1 MSARKLARFW
11 LLSVLTVA
19 PSGWAVAAGP
29 TGRTRSPHHRPLIA
43 QSASKARPPVRRRA
57 AATPPV
63 GASTAAAQSAAA
75 DASPATDLSASTPA
89 TPVSTPAMVAS
100 TPATPIAATSQ
111 VGAATTAPFTPLAAP
126 PMTLWRF
133 LGIPQ
138 GMSRLGG
145 AALNRRGNFPGL
157 EPKPPLKALADPAN
171 LVSDNKML
179 KKAALIKQQEDLKKQ
194 KIKALKYLATI
205 GCGCYNRNPKE
216 PTVQEAFIEGLKDCT
231 EEVRYEAALQ
241 LANAAESKCE
251 YCSKNC
257 CCDANV
263 MQVLSDIAVGRDENG
278 CFNEPSARVREA
290 ACEALMAC
298 RRAVPVYPAPAGAA
312 PVVPPDTETIPP
324 IPDTETIPGDA
335 PAPPQPNEARH
346 AVEGDELLGEILNAA
361 PQTGH
366 DGPRAWYAIDMA
378 AAPRPAQVATR
389 TAQST
394 ARATPARHTRLA
406 GSVVGVDL
414 KTVTVGLEFP
424 ANQRPAVGAKLS
436 VLHKYAFQLVHL
448 GELEVV
454 YISPNGRAIAQP
466 VGKLSVSSVAKG
478 DQVMGRFVPTQDSE
492 VVTWQPA
499 AESLATESPAA
510 VTSAPVSPTAE
521 TLAAEDRRPAIA
533 VEPPAAASDN
543 ALLADRRS
551 RGTDADSAKNRDLEV
566 SETAAAPMNL
576 AREAVERSTSASEA
590 TASGE
595 DRATRVTP
603 PQPLAT
609 EAIALLNPLPEA
621 EGVRFAKRQ
630 TSSLARE
637 QRGPKALLKI
647 ESKAAPLTFAKPA
660 AQTAPKQTAAKQTA
674 QINEPVAPP
683 ALAVEAPKRAP
694 AAKPRSATKPK
705 VAAIRFLSESA
716 SASAI
721 PIGAGEPPAASGVW
735 AHD

>member
-43 QSASKARPPVRRRA
+43 QSASKARPPVRRRP

-63 GASTAAAQSAAA
+63 GASAAGAQAAAP

-100 TPATPIAATSQ
+100 TPATPVAATTQ

-378 AAPRPAQVATR
+378 TAQRPAHVATR
-389 TAQST
+389 TAETS
-394 ARATPARHTRLA
+394 ARTTPARQARLA

-436 VLHKYAFQLVHL
+436 VLHKYAFELVHL

-466 VGKLSVSSVAKG
+466 VGKLSVTSVAKG
-478 DQVMGRFVPTQDSE
+478 DQVMGRFVPLHDSE

-499 AESLATESPAA
+499 AETTA
-510 VTSAPVSPTAE
+510 VSPTAE
-521 TLAAEDRRPAIA
+521 SLAAKVHRPAIA
-533 VEPPAAASDN
+533 VEPPAASDD
-543 ALLADRRS
+543 AHLADRRS
-551 RGTDADSAKNRDLEV
+551 RDTGSESTKNRDLPLSEPAV
-566 SETAAAPMNL
+566 SEINL
-576 AREAVERSTSASEA
+576 ARETVEPSTPASEA
-590 TASGE
+590 TTLGE
-595 DRATRVTP
+595 DRGTLVTP
-603 PQPLAT
+603 PQPLASD
-609 EAIALLNPLPEA
+609 AIALLNPLPEA
-621 EGVRFAKRQ
+621 EGVRPAKRQ
-630 TSSLARE
+630 TSSPARE
-637 QRGPKALLKI
+637 PRTPNALLRI
-647 ESKAAPLTFAKPA
+647 ESKAAPLTFAKPTA
-660 AQTAPKQTAAKQTA
+660 PTAPKQTAAKQTAAKQTA

-683 ALAVEAPKRAP
+683 AVAVEAPKRAP

-705 VAAIRFLSESA
+705 VAAIRFLSEST
-716 SASAI
+716 SATAI
-721 PIGAGEPPAASGVW
+721 PIGAGELPEAAGVW